1 MGIPYGSM
9 NRRKERTEIVAAYI
23 KGGAIPRADEV
34 ADMLGVSKATA
45 QRTIVLALDY
55 LAHGCK
61 HETPFDSSKKMIP
74 RRRILCN
81 GITLA
86 GGFATLTIR
95 YGTMWGAAFGY
106 VELTIPVAG
115 EFQKG
120 RLPFD
125 TATRIAERVVD
136 LCREKWGEFICDLTT
151 ARVIEDM
158 HREELAWETP
168 SECNR
173 AMAAWQA
180 EDELKL
186 EKLKNLKINDYES

>member
-1 MGIPYGSM
+1 MGTPYKSM

-55 LAHGCK
+55 LAHGCR
-61 HETPFDSSKKMIP
+61 HETPFDSTRKMTA
-74 RRRILCN
+74 RQRILCN

-95 YGTMWGAAFGY
+95 YGTMWGADFGY

-125 TATRIAERVVD
+125 LATRIASRVVD
-136 LCREKWGEFICDLTT
+136 MCKEKWGEFICDLTT
-151 ARVIEDM
+151 AKVIEDM
-158 HREELAWETP
+158 HREEICWGTP
-168 SECNR
+168 AECNR
-173 AMAAWQA
+173 AMAEWQR
-180 EDELKL
+180 EDEMKL

>member
-1 MGIPYGSM
+1 M
-9 NRRKERTEIVAAYI
+9 NRRKERTEVVAAYI

-61 HETPFDSSKKMIP
+61 HEAPFDSSKKMIP

-95 YGTMWGAAFGY
+95 YATMWGADFGHI
-106 VELTIPVAG
+106 ELTIPVAG

-180 EDELKL
+180 EDEMKL

>member
-1 MGIPYGSM
+1 MGKPYGSM
-9 NRRKERTEIVAAYI
+9 NRRKERTEVVAAYI
-23 KGGAIPRADEV
+23 KGGAIPDAEYI
-34 ADMLGVSKATA
+34 AAMLGVSKSTA

-55 LAHGCK
+55 LANGCK

-81 GITLA
+81 GISLG
-86 GGFATLTIR
+86 GGFATLTTR

-136 LCREKWGEFICDLTT
+136 MCKEKWGDFICDLTT
-151 ARVIEDM
+151 AKVIEDM

-173 AMAAWQA
+173 AMMAWEQ
-180 EDELKL
+180 EDEM
-186 EKLKNLKINDYES
+186 KLKNLKNKKINDHES

>member
-1 MGIPYGSM
+1 M
-9 NRRKERTEIVAAYI
+9 NRRKERTEVVAAYI

-61 HETPFDSSKKMIP
+61 HETPFDSTRKMTA
-74 RRRILCN
+74 RQRIICN
-81 GITLA
+81 GIRLA

-95 YGTMWGAAFGY
+95 YGTMWGADFGY

-120 RLPFD
+120 RLTFD

-168 SECNR
+168 AECNR

-180 EDELKL
+180 EDEKKL

>member
-1 MGIPYGSM
+1 MGTPYKSM
-9 NRRKERTEIVAAYI
+9 NRRKERTEVVAAYI

-55 LAHGCK
+55 LANGGN
-61 HETPFDSSKKMIP
+61 HEMPFDSSKKMIP

-81 GITLA
+81 GISLG

-95 YGTMWGAAFGY
+95 YGTIWGAAFGY

-120 RLPFD
+120 RLLFD

-136 LCREKWGEFICDLTT
+136 MCREKWGEFICDLTT
-151 ARVIEDM
+151 AKVIEDM

-168 SECNR
+168 SECNC
-173 AMAAWQA
+173 AMAAWEQ
-180 EDELKL
+180 EDEK
-186 EKLKNLKINDYES
+186 KIKNLKNKKINDYES

>member
-1 MGIPYGSM
+1 M
-9 NRRKERTEIVAAYI
+9 NRRKERTEVVAAYI

-45 QRTIVLALDY
+45 LRTIVLALDY

-61 HETPFDSSKKMIP
+61 HEAPFDSSKKMIP

-95 YGTMWGAAFGY
+95 YGTMWGAAYGY

-180 EDELKL
+180 EDEKKL